1 MSNPMKVIKTPIT
14 LDRERTLCYDL
25 NAFVVLEEKF
35 GSEKKAIEALA
46 AGTIKA
52 LRTFIWAGLL
62 HEDETLTEKEVGSM
76 LTVHNATEFSEKLLL
91 AVSGTLP
98 EAKN

>member
-1 MSNPMKVIKTPIT
+1 MTNPMKVTKIPIT
-14 LDRERTLCYDL
+14 LDKERTLCYDL
-25 NAFVVLEEKF
+25 NAFVALEEKF

-46 AGTIKA
+46 SQSIKA
-52 LRTFIWAGLL
+52 MRAFLWAGLL

-76 LTVHNATEFSEKLLL
+76 LTVQNAVEFSEKLLL